1 MALNKATEIKGNEI
15 DKSKRRHKTDDTL
28 IATAAISGGEDTLQY
43 AKMEN
48 EDITGKP
55 TELCLQSTSHLISS
69 TTSSLADTPG
79 DSGVLCLD
87 SEASEATS
95 QALMSHSLI
104 GAEELTCDSQY
115 DAPPSGSQ
123 DMIKSTTSSVMTRS
137 DIDNQN
143 IGIPDEMVPELLV
156 ETHKKQ
162 YENLP
167 DVVLKAL
174 ESEKVC
180 TEEVKKPA
188 LRTSEPKKSLSED
201 IVYRRRCRKKSQSGQ
216 SSQKKRVSFHEDILN
231 NTKTDNI
238 HIERGFIS
246 YGPDSSYCDRFR
258 QKNNIMTD
266 RFSWCASGDQAPKY
280 AADVAQQTMSDILT
294 YGDPKSDRSGIF
306 EYCHDFKQGNQGHTD
321 KENNNESRPTGK
333 LYGCDSNSSDSNF
346 SCDSESSSSDSSS
359 SHTNSN
365 KTETTLLP
373 KKCDKT
379 QKSYSC
385 DGFEN
390 NTHVTFMRKTYFS
403 EADIDQTH
411 DRMKK
416 PLEVTESPNH
426 VKSVLKKKR
435 YIPTNI
441 VEERKQN
448 RKGLHL
454 LDANNIIDSLKNFYK
469 NFNFNFTPE
478 KGLPENSLELNNV
491 VEALP
496 CDINQNKNLSKS
508 LDSGIQAE
516 DDDDFVE
523 INLNNQL
530 QEKPKDISV
539 SKTNV
544 AGERTPNE
552 GSPRHKLT
560 LNMKTQQDKKS
571 LNKADAFPA
580 VNKYVVNCE
589 STVYEHKGVS
599 YSYVHDTFQTAFDA
613 PKETF
618 VPIPESTPVNELVMS
633 ASKTDLSSKLSD
645 IDTSSRT
652 STPKRQFN
660 KNIQEETEQKNGI
673 PKHLSSPKKQNVN
686 RYSRKSA
693 STVQKV
699 AIEPTLANSDNCS
712 NTDNST
718 LKGADDFNDEY
729 LDSPANQ
736 KLQSNKSALLNR
748 YLKNVCQKKDLEMKI
763 RNNKFY
769 RLKLRLEKHFPSIIF
784 PFKDVSDTFHISAE
798 RMSRLIDKEVIE
810 NKRLSVRLLT
820 AEEPSYFDSF
830 EDNVAIECNE
840 KLRLQIFSYPNETL
854 NRMMKVQSPYDM
866 EDGSWSPL
874 LVFITDYALY
884 VANLTQG
891 GTEYEILCRLPHN
904 ELDAIAVGPD
914 NQYIQVIDVFG
925 NIACSVVT
933 GESSLGARL
942 ASSLEWSARN
952 SPLRISRPPAML
964 PLDCYQLAAVVT
976 RQRMERHVPEVLYY
990 GRACSGDA
998 GDRLIEAPGA
1008 FAPPLEGYLM
1018 CRTDKGKR
1026 FEPCYFLLRAGVLH
1040 WGAHSPDGTTPL
1052 PHNIALRSVVGVRR
1066 HIDATRRPHCF
1077 EIALADG
1084 SRLHLAAPDDS
1095 TASSWL
1101 QSLLLHAA
1109 QALEEK
1115 DGVKKSDTRPG
1126 PPPACT
1132 VVVTPTEVISVR
1144 DSLDLSFVT
1153 GAAAYLKDRGSEALL
1168 KEYIEEMRADVE
1180 ILACGSIK
1188 NLTAFK
1194 IPDTDENWCCLE
1206 WSVCEARERGAG
1218 LALVMASGAELERF
1232 IAAVEAAFCA
1242 LTCEPFPLSVVE
1254 ASKSACSTAH
1264 TKYEMA
1270 WKHMLPAH
1278 QIVVKKVDTT

>member
-1 MALNKATEIKGNEI
+1 MSSDKATEIKGNEI
-15 DKSKRRHKTDDTL
+15 DKTKRRHKTDDTV
-28 IATAAISGGEDTLQY
+28 IATAATNGVEDTVQF
-43 AKMEN
+43 AKMESAD
-48 EDITGKP
+48 ESAGKP
-55 TELCLQSTSHLISS
+55 TELCLQGNAHLISS

-104 GAEELTCDSQY
+104 GAEELACDSVY
-115 DAPPSGSQ
+115 DAPPSCSQ
-123 DMIKSTTSSVMTRS
+123 DMIKSTTSSIMTRS

-143 IGIPDEMVPELLV
+143 IGVPEDIVPELIV
-156 ETHKKQ
+156 ETNKKPSP

-167 DVVLKAL
+167 DLVLKAL
-174 ESEKVC
+174 ESEKGAD
-180 TEEVKKPA
+180 ESRKPA
-188 LRTSEPKKSLSED
+188 LRNEPKKSLSED
-201 IVYRRRCRKKSQSGQ
+201 IVYRRRCRKKSQSGP

-258 QKNNIMTD
+258 QKNNIVTD
-266 RFSWCASGDQAPKY
+266 RFSWCASGDRTPKY

-294 YGDPKSDRSGIF
+294 YGDSKNDRSGIF
-306 EYCHDFKQGNQGHTD
+306 EYCQDYEQENQ
-321 KENNNESRPTGK
+321 ENNNTDKDNNNEPRPAGK

-346 SCDSESSSSDSSS
+346 SCDSETSSSDSSS
-359 SHTNSN
+359 SHSN
-365 KTETTLLP
+365 KTETSMLHR
-373 KKCDKT
+373 KCDKA

-385 DGFEN
+385 DAFEN
-390 NTHVTFMRKTYFS
+390 NGHVAFMRKTYFS
-403 EADIDQTH
+403 EADIDQST
-411 DRMKK
+411 DRMKM
-416 PLEVTESPNH
+416 PLEVSHSPNT

-435 YIPTNI
+435 YITTSI
-441 VEERKQN
+441 VEERKSHN
-448 RKGLHL
+448 KVLNL

-469 NFNFNFTPE
+469 NFNFNFAPE

-496 CDINQNKNLSKS
+496 CDVNHNKKLSKS
-508 LDSGIQAE
+508 LDSGFQAE
-516 DDDDFVE
+516 DEDDFVE
-523 INLNNQL
+523 INLNGQPL
-530 QEKPKDISV
+530 DTVRPKDLSTP
-539 SKTNV
+539 SKTSV
-544 AGERTPNE
+544 AGERTPKE

-560 LNMKTQQDKKS
+560 LNMKAQLDKKP
-571 LNKADAFPA
+571 NKADLPPLS
-580 VNKYVVNCE
+580 KYVVNCE

-618 VPIPESTPVNELVMS
+618 VPIPETTPVTELVTS
-633 ASKTDLSSKLSD
+633 TSKIDLTKSTDTDSSSK
-645 IDTSSRT
+645 T

-660 KNIQEETEQKNGI
+660 KNIQDETEQKSGI
-673 PKHLSSPKKQNVN
+673 SKHLSSPKKQNVN

-693 STVQKV
+693 STVQKLND
-699 AIEPTLANSDNCS
+699 EPAQVNSDNCS

-718 LKGADDFNDEY
+718 LKGAEDFNDDFF
-729 LDSPANQ
+729 DSPGNQ

-748 YLKNVCQKKDLEMKI
+748 YLKNVCQRKDLELKI
-763 RNNKFY
+763 KNNKFFQF
-769 RLKLRLEKHFPSIIF
+769 KLRMEKHFPSIIF
-784 PFKDVSDTFHISAE
+784 PLKEVSDTFHVSAE

-820 AEEPSYFDSF
+820 ADEPSYFDSF

-854 NRMMKVQSPYDM
+854 NRMMKVKSPYNMD
-866 EDGSWSPL
+866 DGSWTPL

-884 VANLTQG
+884 VASVKPG
-891 GTEYEILCRLPHN
+891 GTEYEMLCRLPHN
-904 ELDAIAVGPD
+904 ELDAIVVGPEA
-914 NQYIQVIDVFG
+914 QYIQILDVAG
-925 NIACSVVT
+925 NIACSIVT
-933 GESSLGARL
+933 GEATLGARF
-942 ASSLEWSARN
+942 ASSLEWSART
-952 SPLRISRPPAML
+952 SPLRIQRPPAMI
-964 PLDCYQLAAVVT
+964 PLGCRELAAAVA
-976 RQRMERHVPEVLYY
+976 RKRHERRIPQILFY
-990 GRACSGDA
+990 GRVCSGDA

-1018 CRTDKGKR
+1018 CRTDRSRR

-1040 WGAHSPDGTTPL
+1040 WGPHSPDGTSPL
-1052 PHNIALRSVVGVRR
+1052 PNNIALRSVLGVRR
-1066 HIDATRRPHCF
+1066 HLDSSRRPHCF
-1077 EIALADG
+1077 EIALADN
-1084 SRLHLAAPDDS
+1084 SRLLLAAPDDA

-1115 DGVKKSDTRPG
+1115 DGAKKSSDRPG

-1132 VVVTPTEVISVR
+1132 VLVTPTEVISVR
-1144 DSLDLSFVT
+1144 DTLDLAFVT
-1153 GAAAYLKDRGSEALL
+1153 GAAAYLKDRGSDALL
-1168 KEYIEEMRADVE
+1168 KEYIEETRTDIE

-1194 IPDTDENWCCLE
+1194 IPDTDENWCCQE

-1232 IAAVEAAFCA
+1232 IAAVEQAFCA

-1254 ASKSACSTAH
+1254 AAKSACSSAH
-1264 TKYEMA
+1264 TKYEAA
-1270 WKHMLPAH
+1270 WSHMLP
-1278 QIVVKKVDTT
+1278 QQ

>member
-1 MALNKATEIKGNEI
+1 MSTDKATDLKGNEI
-15 DKSKRRHKTDDTL
+15 DKSKRRHKTDDTV
-28 IATAAISGGEDTLQY
+28 IATAATNVVEDTMPFG
-43 AKMEN
+43 KMEN
-48 EDITGKP
+48 ADESAGKP
-55 TELCLQSTSHLISS
+55 TDLCLQGNTHLISS

-104 GAEELTCDSQY
+104 GAEELACDSVY
-115 DAPPSGSQ
+115 DAPPSCSQ
-123 DMIKSTTSSVMTRS
+123 DMIKSTTSSIMTRS

-143 IGIPDEMVPELLV
+143 IGVPEDIVPELIV
-156 ETHKKQ
+156 ETHKKP

-167 DVVLKAL
+167 DLVLKAL
-174 ESEKVC
+174 ESEKGA
-180 TEEVKKPA
+180 EEIRKPA
-188 LRTSEPKKSLSED
+188 LRSEPKKSLSED
-201 IVYRRRCRKKSQSGQ
+201 IVYRRRCRKKSQSGP

-258 QKNNIMTD
+258 QKNNIVTD
-266 RFSWCASGDQAPKY
+266 RFSWCASGDRTPKY
-280 AADVAQQTMSDILT
+280 AADVVQQTMSDILT
-294 YGDPKSDRSGIF
+294 YGDSKNDRSGIF
-306 EYCHDFKQGNQGHTD
+306 EYCQNFDQENQDNNND
-321 KENNNESRPTGK
+321 KDNNNEPRPNGK

-346 SCDSESSSSDSSS
+346 SCDSETSSSDSSS
-359 SHTNSN
+359 SHSN
-365 KTETTLLP
+365 KTETMLHR
-373 KKCDKT
+373 KCDKA

-385 DGFEN
+385 DAFEN
-390 NTHVTFMRKTYFS
+390 NGHVAFMRKTYFS
-403 EADIDQTH
+403 EADIDKST
-411 DRMKK
+411 DRMTM
-416 PLEVTESPNH
+416 PLEVSQSPNT

-435 YIPTNI
+435 YITTSI
-441 VEERKQN
+441 VEERKKHSKVLN
-448 RKGLHL
+448 L

-469 NFNFNFTPE
+469 NFNFNFAPE

-496 CDINQNKNLSKS
+496 CDVNQNKNISKS
-508 LDSGIQAE
+508 LDSGFQIE
-516 DDDDFVE
+516 DEDDFVE
-523 INLNNQL
+523 INLNGQPL
-530 QEKPKDISV
+530 ETEKPKEIATA
-539 SKTNV
+539 SKTTI
-544 AGERTPNE
+544 AGDRTPKE

-560 LNMKTQQDKKS
+560 LNMKAQLDKKP
-571 LNKADAFPA
+571 NKAELPSLS
-580 VNKYVVNCE
+580 KYVVNCE

-618 VPIPESTPVNELVMS
+618 VPIPETTPVKELVTS
-633 ASKTDLSSKLSD
+633 TSKVDLNKTVDTDS
-645 IDTSSRT
+645 SSRT

-660 KNIQEETEQKNGI
+660 KNVQDETEHKNGI
-673 PKHLSSPKKQNVN
+673 SKHLSSPKKQNVN

-693 STVQKV
+693 STVQKLND
-699 AIEPTLANSDNCS
+699 EPAQANSDNCS

-718 LKGADDFNDEY
+718 LKGAEDFNDDFF
-729 LDSPANQ
+729 DSPANQ
-736 KLQSNKSALLNR
+736 KLQSNKSAMLNR
-748 YLKNVCQKKDLEMKI
+748 YLKNVCQRKDLELKI
-763 RNNKFY
+763 KNNKFFQF
-769 RLKLRLEKHFPSIIF
+769 KLRMEKHFPSIIF
-784 PFKDVSDTFHISAE
+784 PLKEVSESFHVSAE
-798 RMSRLIDKEVIE
+798 RMSRLIDKELIE

-820 AEEPSYFDSF
+820 ADEPSYFDSF

-854 NRMMKVQSPYDM
+854 NRMMKVKSPYNM
-866 EDGSWSPL
+866 EDGSWTPL

-884 VANLTQG
+884 VASVKPG
-891 GTEYEILCRLPHN
+891 GTEYDILCRLPHN
-904 ELDAIAVGPD
+904 ELDAIVVGPEA
-914 NQYIQVIDVFG
+914 QYIQILDIAG
-925 NIACSVVT
+925 NIACSIIT

-942 ASSLEWSARN
+942 ASSLEWSART
-952 SPLRISRPPAML
+952 SPLRIQRPPAMI
-964 PLDCYQLAAVVT
+964 PLGCRDLAAAVA
-976 RQRMERHVPEVLYY
+976 RQRHEKRVPQILFY
-990 GRACSGDA
+990 GRVCSGDA

-1018 CRTDKGKR
+1018 CRTDRSRR

-1040 WGAHSPDGTTPL
+1040 WGPHSPDGSSPL
-1052 PHNIALRSVVGVRR
+1052 PHNIALRSVLGVRR
-1066 HIDATRRPHCF
+1066 HVDASRRPHCF
-1077 EIALADG
+1077 ELALADS
-1084 SRLHLAAPDDS
+1084 SRLLLAAPDDA

-1115 DGVKKSDTRPG
+1115 DGAKKSVERPG
-1126 PPPACT
+1126 PPAACT
-1132 VVVTPTEVISVR
+1132 LLVTPTEVISVR
-1144 DSLDLSFVT
+1144 DTLDLAFVT

-1168 KEYIEEMRADVE
+1168 KEYIEEMRTDIE

-1218 LALVMASGAELERF
+1218 LALVLASSAELERF
-1232 IAAVEAAFCA
+1232 IAALEQAFCN

-1254 ASKSACSTAH
+1254 ATKSACSAAH
-1264 TKYEMA
+1264 SKYEAA
-1270 WKHMLPAH
+1270 WAHMLP
-1278 QIVVKKVDTT
+1278 QQ

>member
-1 MALNKATEIKGNEI
+1 MSVDKATEIKGYEI
-15 DKSKRRHKTDDTL
+15 DKIKRRHKTDDTVV
-28 IATAAISGGEDTLQY
+28 ATAVPRGGEDTFQY
-43 AKMEN
+43 TKMEN
-48 EDITGKP
+48 VDDSTGKP
-55 TELCLQSTSHLISS
+55 TELCLQASAHLMSS

-115 DAPPSGSQ
+115 DAAPSGSQ
-123 DMIKSTTSSVMTRS
+123 EMIKSTTSSLMTRS

-143 IGIPDEMVPELLV
+143 IGGPDDIVPELLV
-156 ETHKKQ
+156 EANKKQ
-162 YENLP
+162 TVYENLP

-180 TEEVKKPA
+180 TEETKKPA

-201 IVYRRRCRKKSQSGQ
+201 IVYRRRCRKKSQSGP

-231 NTKTDNI
+231 NTRTDNI
-238 HIERGFIS
+238 HIERGFVS

-258 QKNNIMTD
+258 QKNNITTD
-266 RFSWCASGDQAPKY
+266 RFSWCASGDQTPKY

-294 YGDPKSDRSGIF
+294 YGDSKHDRSGIF
-306 EYCHDFKQGNQGHTD
+306 EYCHDYRSNQNNNCKD
-321 KENNNESRPTGK
+321 KDNNNEPNGNGK
-333 LYGCDSNSSDSNF
+333 LYNCDSNSSDSNF
-346 SCDSESSSSDSSS
+346 SCDSESSSSESSS
-359 SHTNSN
+359 SHSN
-365 KTETTLLP
+365 KTETP
-373 KKCDKT
+373 VVHRKCDKT

-390 NTHVTFMRKTYFS
+390 GHVAFMRKTYFS
-403 EADIDQTH
+403 EADIDQSH

-416 PLEVTESPNH
+416 PLEVPQSPCT

-435 YIPTNI
+435 YITTNV

-448 RKGLHL
+448 NKVLNL
-454 LDANNIIDSLKNFYK
+454 LDANNIIDSLRNFYK
-469 NFNFNFTPE
+469 NFNFNFTAE
-478 KGLPENSLELNNV
+478 KGLPETSFELNNV

-496 CDINQNKNLSKS
+496 CDVNQNKKLSKS
-508 LDSGIQAE
+508 LDSGFQI
-516 DDDDFVE
+516 DDEDDFVE
-523 INLNNQL
+523 INLNPQPEA
-530 QEKPKDISV
+530 EKPKDIMST
-539 SKTNV
+539 SKTI
-544 AGERTPNE
+544 AGDRTPNE

-560 LNMKTQQDKKS
+560 LNMKAQHDKK
-571 LNKADAFPA
+571 LVNKAEAFPPLS
-580 VNKYVVNCE
+580 KYVVNCE

-613 PKETF
+613 PKESF
-618 VPIPESTPVNELVMS
+618 VPIPESTPVKELVS
-633 ASKTDLSSKLSD
+633 SSSKADLNKTDVSSKSVPD
-645 IDTSSRT
+645 GDSSSRT
-652 STPKRQFN
+652 STPKRQFS
-660 KNIQEETEQKNGI
+660 KNVQDETESKNGI
-673 PKHLSSPKKQNVN
+673 SKHLSSPKKQNVN

-693 STVQKV
+693 STIQK
-699 AIEPTLANSDNCS
+699 ATDETPQANSDNCS

-718 LKGADDFNDEY
+718 LKGAEDFNDEFF
-729 LDSPANQ
+729 DSPANQ

-748 YLKNVCQKKDLEMKI
+748 YLKNVCQRKDLELKI
-763 RNNKFY
+763 KNNKFFQF
-769 RLKLRLEKHFPSIIF
+769 KLRMEKQFPSIIF
-784 PFKDVSDTFHISAE
+784 PFKDVSETFRISAE

-820 AEEPSYFDSF
+820 ADEPSYFDSF
-830 EDNVAIECNE
+830 EDNVAIECSE

-854 NRMMKVQSPYDM
+854 NRMMKVQSPYSM
-866 EDGSWSPL
+866 EDGSWTPL

-884 VANLTQG
+884 VAGLKPG
-891 GTEYEILCRLPHN
+891 GMEYEILCRLPHN
-904 ELDAIAVGPD
+904 ELDAIAVGPEA
-914 NQYIQVIDVFG
+914 QYIQIIDVAG

-942 ASSLEWSARN
+942 ASSLEWSART
-952 SPLRISRPPAML
+952 SPLRIQRPPAML
-964 PLDCYQLAAVVT
+964 PLTCRHLASAVT
-976 RQRMERHVPEVLYY
+976 RQRHEKRIPPILFY
-990 GRACSGDA
+990 GRACSADA

-1018 CRTDKGKR
+1018 CRTDKSKR

-1040 WGAHSPDGTTPL
+1040 WGAHSPDGTIPL
-1052 PHNIALRSVVGVRR
+1052 PNNIALRSVVGVRR
-1066 HIDATRRPHCF
+1066 HVDSSRRPHCF
-1077 EIALADG
+1077 EIALGDS
-1084 SRLHLAAPDDS
+1084 SRLLLAAPDDP

-1115 DGVKKSDTRPG
+1115 DGAKKTDPRAGG

-1132 VVVTPTEVISVR
+1132 ILVTPYEVISLR
-1144 DSLDLSFVT
+1144 DTLDLAFVA

-1168 KEYIEEMRADVE
+1168 KEYIEEMRADIE

-1218 LALVMASGAELERF
+1218 LALALASSAELERF
-1232 IAAVEAAFCA
+1232 IAAVERAFCD
-1242 LTCEPFPLSVVE
+1242 LTSEPFPLSVVDGT
-1254 ASKSACSTAH
+1254 KSACSAAH
-1264 TKYEMA
+1264 AKYEAA
-1270 WKHMLPAH
+1270 WSHMLPA
-1278 QIVVKKVDTT
+1278 QQ

>member
-1 MALNKATEIKGNEI
+1 MSVDKASEIKGNEI
-15 DKSKRRHKTDDTL
+15 DKSKRRHKTDDT
-28 IATAAISGGEDTLQY
+28 IVATAVMNGVEDILQF

-48 EDITGKP
+48 VDGAGKP
-55 TELCLQSTSHLISS
+55 TELCLQTNSHLISS

-95 QALMSHSLI
+95 QALMSHSLV
-104 GAEELTCDSQY
+104 GAEELACDSQY
-115 DAPPSGSQ
+115 DAPTSCSQ
-123 DMIKSTTSSVMTRS
+123 DMIRSTTSSVMTRS

-143 IGIPDEMVPELLV
+143 MGIPDDIVPELLV
-156 ETHKKQ
+156 ETSKKSSL

-174 ESEKVC
+174 ESEKVIS
-180 TEEVKKPA
+180 EEVKKPA

-201 IVYRRRCRKKSQSGQ
+201 IVYRRRCRKKSQSGP

-238 HIERGFIS
+238 HIERGFVS
-246 YGPDSSYCDRFR
+246 YGPESCEKFR
-258 QKNNIMTD
+258 QKNSVMD
-266 RFSWCASGDQAPKY
+266 RFSWCASGDQTPKY

-294 YGDPKSDRSGIF
+294 YGDAKNDRSGIF
-306 EYCHDFKQGNQGHTD
+306 EYCQDENSQNSTD
-321 KENNNESRPTGK
+321 KDNNNESRPTGK

-346 SCDSESSSSDSSS
+346 SCDSETSSSDSSS
-359 SHTNSN
+359 SHSNSN
-365 KTETTLLP
+365 KTENNLLQR
-373 KKCDKT
+373 KCDKA

-390 NTHVTFMRKTYFS
+390 KSHVPFMRKTYFS

-416 PLEVTESPNH
+416 PLEVSQSPNT

-435 YIPTNI
+435 YISTNV

-448 RKGLHL
+448 KKGLNL
-454 LDANNIIDSLKNFYK
+454 LDTNNIIGSLKSFYK
-469 NFNFNFTPE
+469 SFDFNFAPQ
-478 KGLPENSLELNNV
+478 KGLPETSVELHNV

-496 CDINQNKNLSKS
+496 CDVNQDKKLSKS
-508 LDSGIQAE
+508 LDSGFQI
-516 DDDDFVE
+516 DDEDDFVE
-523 INLNNQL
+523 INLNGQTLISEQTKEVTLTSKNPIGNQT
-530 QEKPKDISV
+530 PK
-539 SKTNV
+539 
-544 AGERTPNE
+544 E

-560 LNMKTQQDKKS
+560 LNMKSQLDKKS
-571 LNKADAFPA
+571 TNKSDAFPHS
-580 VNKYVVNCE
+580 NKYVVNCE

-618 VPIPESTPVNELVMS
+618 VPIPETTPVKELVTSSSKNELN
-633 ASKTDLSSKLSD
+633 SSKS
-645 IDTSSRT
+645 DTSSRT

-660 KNIQEETEQKNGI
+660 KTVQDETELKNGI

-686 RYSRKSA
+686 RYSRKLT
-693 STVQKV
+693 STVQR
-699 AIEPTLANSDNCS
+699 LAEEQAPANNSDNCS

-718 LKGADDFNDEY
+718 LKGADDFNDDFF
-729 LDSPANQ
+729 DSPANN
-736 KLQSNKSALLNR
+736 KLQSNKSAMLNR
-748 YLKNVCQKKDLEMKI
+748 YLKNVCQRKDLELKI
-763 RNNKFY
+763 KNNKFFQF
-769 RLKLRLEKHFPSIIF
+769 KLRMEKHFPSIIF
-784 PFKDVSDTFHISAE
+784 PFKRVSDTFHYSAE

-820 AEEPSYFDSF
+820 ADEPSYFDSF
-830 EDNVAIECNE
+830 EDNVAMECNE

-854 NRMMKVQSPYDM
+854 HRMMKVQSPYNM
-866 EDGSWSPL
+866 EDGLWSPL

-884 VANLTQG
+884 VASVKHG
-891 GTEYEILCRLPHN
+891 GTEYDMLCRLPHN

-914 NQYIQVIDVFG
+914 GQYIQVIDVAG

-933 GESSLGARL
+933 AEASLGARL
-942 ASSLEWSARN
+942 ASSLEWSART
-952 SPLRISRPPAML
+952 SPLRIPRPPAML
-964 PLDCYQLAAVVT
+964 PLNYRQLAAAVAT
-976 RQRMERHVPEVLYY
+976 QRREKCVPQVLFY

-998 GDRLIEAPGA
+998 GDSLIEAPGA

-1018 CRTDKGKR
+1018 CRTDKSKR
-1026 FEPCYFLLRAGVLH
+1026 FEPCYFLLRAGVLQ
-1040 WGAHSPDGTTPL
+1040 WGPHSPDGSTPL
-1052 PHNIALRSVVGVRR
+1052 PNSIALRSALGVRR
-1066 HIDATRRPHCF
+1066 HMDASRRPHCF
-1077 EIALADG
+1077 EIAME
-1084 SRLHLAAPDDS
+1084 STRLLLAAPDDP

-1115 DGVKKSDTRPG
+1115 DGAKKVDPLSGGVPA
-1126 PPPACT
+1126 ACT
-1132 VVVTPTEVISVR
+1132 VLVTSQDVVSLR
-1144 DSLDLSFVT
+1144 DTLDVAFVHGT
-1153 GAAAYLKDRGSEALL
+1153 AAYLKERGSDTLL
-1168 KEYIEEMRADVE
+1168 REYLEEMRTDVE
-1180 ILACGSIK
+1180 IMACGSIK

-1218 LALVMASGAELERF
+1218 LALVFASSTELERF
-1232 IAAVEAAFCA
+1232 IAAVERAYS
-1242 LTCEPFPLSVVE
+1242 LHTSEPFPLSVVE

-1264 TKYEMA
+1264 AKYEAA
-1270 WKHMLPAH
+1270 WRHMLP
-1278 QIVVKKVDTT
+1278 QQ

>member
-1 MALNKATEIKGNEI
+1 MSTDKATEIKGNEI
-15 DKSKRRHKTDDTL
+15 DKSKRRHKTDDTV
-28 IATAAISGGEDTLQY
+28 IATAATNIVEDKLQF

-48 EDITGKP
+48 ADESAGKP
-55 TELCLQSTSHLISS
+55 TDLCLQGNTHLISS

-104 GAEELTCDSQY
+104 GAEELACDSVY
-115 DAPPSGSQ
+115 DAPPSCSQ
-123 DMIKSTTSSVMTRS
+123 DMIKSTTSSLMTRS

-143 IGIPDEMVPELLV
+143 IGAPDDIVPELLI
-156 ETHKKQ
+156 ETHKKPNA

-167 DVVLKAL
+167 DLVLKAL
-174 ESEKVC
+174 ESEKD
-180 TEEVKKPA
+180 TEEKRKPA
-188 LRTSEPKKSLSED
+188 LRSEPKKSLSED
-201 IVYRRRCRKKSQSGQ
+201 IVYRRRCRKKSQSGP

-238 HIERGFIS
+238 HIERGFVS

-258 QKNNIMTD
+258 QKNNIVTD
-266 RFSWCASGDQAPKY
+266 RFSWCASGDRTPKY
-280 AADVAQQTMSDILT
+280 AADVVQQTMSDILT
-294 YGDPKSDRSGIF
+294 YGDSKNDRSGIF
-306 EYCHDFKQGNQGHTD
+306 EYCQDYEQENRDNNND
-321 KENNNESRPTGK
+321 KDNNNEPRPNGK

-346 SCDSESSSSDSSS
+346 SCDSETSSSDSSS
-359 SHTNSN
+359 SHSN
-365 KTETTLLP
+365 KTETSLLQR
-373 KKCDKT
+373 KCDKA

-385 DGFEN
+385 DAFEN
-390 NTHVTFMRKTYFS
+390 NGHVAFMRKTYFS
-403 EADIDQTH
+403 EADIDQST

-416 PLEVTESPNH
+416 PLEVTQSPNT

-435 YIPTNI
+435 YITTNI
-441 VEERKQN
+441 VEERKQHSKVLN
-448 RKGLHL
+448 L

-469 NFNFNFTPE
+469 NFNFNFAPE

-496 CDINQNKNLSKS
+496 CDVNQNKKLSKS
-508 LDSGIQAE
+508 LDSGFQAE
-516 DDDDFVE
+516 DEDDFVE
-523 INLNNQL
+523 INLNGQPL
-530 QEKPKDISV
+530 DTEKPKELAAT

-544 AGERTPNE
+544 AGDRTPNE

-560 LNMKTQQDKKS
+560 LNMKAQLDKKS
-571 LNKADAFPA
+571 NKGDLPPLS
-580 VNKYVVNCE
+580 KYVVNCE

-618 VPIPESTPVNELVMS
+618 VPIPETTPVQELVTS
-633 ASKTDLSSKLSD
+633 TSKVDLNKTTDTDSSSK
-645 IDTSSRT
+645 T

-660 KNIQEETEQKNGI
+660 KNVQDETEHKNGI

-693 STVQKV
+693 STVQKLNE
-699 AIEPTLANSDNCS
+699 EPTQANSDNCS

-718 LKGADDFNDEY
+718 LKGAEDFNDEFF
-729 LDSPANQ
+729 DSPANQ

-748 YLKNVCQKKDLEMKI
+748 YLKNVCQRKDLELKI
-763 RNNKFY
+763 KNNKFFQF
-769 RLKLRLEKHFPSIIF
+769 KLRMEKHFPSIIF
-784 PFKDVSDTFHISAE
+784 PFKDVSDSFLVSAQ

-820 AEEPSYFDSF
+820 ADEPSYFDSF

-854 NRMMKVQSPYDM
+854 NRMMKVKSPYNMD
-866 EDGSWSPL
+866 DGSWTPL

-884 VANLTQG
+884 VASVKPG
-891 GTEYEILCRLPHN
+891 GTEYDILCRLPHN
-904 ELDAIAVGPD
+904 ELDAIVVGPEA
-914 NQYIQVIDVFG
+914 QYIQVLDIAG

-933 GESSLGARL
+933 GEASLGARL
-942 ASSLEWSARN
+942 ASSLEWSART
-952 SPLRISRPPAML
+952 SPLRIARPPAMI
-964 PLDCYQLAAVVT
+964 PLSCREVAAAVA
-976 RQRMERHVPEVLYY
+976 RKRHESRIPQILFY
-990 GRACSGDA
+990 GRVCSGDA

-1018 CRTDKGKR
+1018 CRTDRSRR
-1026 FEPCYFLLRAGVLH
+1026 FEPSYFLLRAGVLH
-1040 WGAHSPDGTTPL
+1040 WGPHSPDGTSPL

-1066 HIDATRRPHCF
+1066 HLDSSRRPHCF
-1077 EIALADG
+1077 EIALGDN
-1084 SRLHLAAPDDS
+1084 SRLLLAAPDDA

-1115 DGVKKSDTRPG
+1115 DGASASESRAG
-1126 PPPACT
+1126 PPGACT
-1132 VVVTPTEVISVR
+1132 VLVTPAEVISVR
-1144 DSLDLSFVT
+1144 DTLDHAFVA

-1168 KEYIEEMRADVE
+1168 KEYIEEMRTDVE

-1218 LALVMASGAELERF
+1218 LALVMTSGAELERF
-1232 IAAVEAAFCA
+1232 IAAVEQAFCA

-1254 ASKSACSTAH
+1254 ATKSACSSAH
-1264 TKYEMA
+1264 AKYEAA
-1270 WKHMLPAH
+1270 WSHMLP
-1278 QIVVKKVDTT
+1278 QQ

>member
-1 MALNKATEIKGNEI
+1 MSVDRAAEIKGNEI
-15 DKSKRRHKTDDTL
+15 DKTKRRHKTDDTV
-28 IATAAISGGEDTLQY
+28 IAPGVNRGGEDTIPY
-43 AKMEN
+43 TKME
-48 EDITGKP
+48 EVDECSGKP
-55 TELCLQSTSHLISS
+55 MDLSLQGNSHLISS

-95 QALMSHSLI
+95 QAFMTHSLV
-104 GAEELTCDSQY
+104 GAEELACDSVY
-115 DAPPSGSQ
+115 DAIPSCSQ
-123 DMIKSTTSSVMTRS
+123 DMIKSTTSSIMTRS

-143 IGIPDEMVPELLV
+143 VGDDIVPELLV
-156 ETHKKQ
+156 ETNKKPPM

-174 ESEKVC
+174 ESEKVS
-180 TEEVKKPA
+180 TEEVRKPA

-201 IVYRRRCRKKSQSGQ
+201 IVYRRRCRKKSQSGP

-246 YGPDSSYCDRFR
+246 YRPDSTYCDRFK
-258 QKNNIMTD
+258 QKNTNASD
-266 RFSWCASGDQAPKY
+266 RFSWCASGDRTPKY

-294 YGDPKSDRSGIF
+294 YGDSKHDRSGIF
-306 EYCHDFKQGNQGHTD
+306 EYCQAYEPADVNT
-321 KENNNESRPTGK
+321 NNNKDKDNNNVTQSNGK

-359 SHTNSN
+359 SHSN
-365 KTETTLLP
+365 KTETSP
-373 KKCDKT
+373 VHRKCDKT

-385 DGFEN
+385 DEFAN
-390 NTHVTFMRKTYFS
+390 NGHVAFMRKTYFS
-403 EADIDQTH
+403 EADIDQNH

-416 PLEVTESPNH
+416 PLEVSQSPIT

-435 YIPTNI
+435 YITTNV

-448 RKGLHL
+448 NKVLNL
-454 LDANNIIDSLKNFYK
+454 LDANNIIDSLKNFYR
-469 NFNFNFTPE
+469 NFNFNFTTE
-478 KGLPENSLELNNV
+478 KGLPETSIEFNNV

-496 CDINQNKNLSKS
+496 CDVNQNRNLSKS
-508 LDSGIQAE
+508 LDSGFQI
-516 DDDDFVE
+516 DDDEDFVE
-523 INLNNQL
+523 INLNTQPDA
-530 QEKPKDISV
+530 ERPKQIPNN
-539 SKTNV
+539 SKNP
-544 AGERTPNE
+544 AAEDRNPNG

-560 LNMKTQQDKKS
+560 LNMKSQNDKK
-571 LNKADAFPA
+571 LVNKAEAFPPLS
-580 VNKYVVNCE
+580 KFVVNCE

-618 VPIPESTPVNELVMS
+618 VPIPETTPVMELVTS
-633 ASKTDLSSKLSD
+633 ASKTDLNTKQGD
-645 IDTSSRT
+645 GEPSSRT

-660 KNIQEETEQKNGI
+660 KNVQEETEQKNGI
-673 PKHLSSPKKQNVN
+673 SKHLSSPKKQNVN
-686 RYSRKSA
+686 RYRKSA
-693 STVQKV
+693 STVQKMTD
-699 AIEPTLANSDNCS
+699 ETTLANSDNCS

-718 LKGADDFNDEY
+718 LKGADDFNEEFF
-729 LDSPANQ
+729 DSPANQ

-748 YLKNVCQKKDLEMKI
+748 YLKNVCQKKDLELKI
-763 RNNKFY
+763 KNNKFFQF
-769 RLKLRLEKHFPSIIF
+769 KLRLEKEFPSIIF
-784 PFKDVSDTFHISAE
+784 PFKDVSQSFRVSAE

-820 AEEPSYFDSF
+820 ADEPSYFDSF
-830 EDNVAIECNE
+830 EDNVAIECSE
-840 KLRLQIFSYPNETL
+840 KLRLQLFSYPNETL
-854 NRMMKVQSPYDM
+854 NRMMKVQSPYNM
-866 EDGSWSPL
+866 EDGSWTPL

-884 VANLTQG
+884 VADVKPG
-891 GTEYEILCRLPHN
+891 GTEYELLCRLPHN
-904 ELDAIAVGPD
+904 ELDAIAVGPEA
-914 NQYIQVIDVFG
+914 QYVQVIDVAG

-933 GESSLGARL
+933 AEGSLGARL
-942 ASSLEWSARN
+942 ASSLEWSART
-952 SPLRISRPPAML
+952 SPLRIQRPPAML
-964 PLDCYQLAAVVT
+964 PLSCRQLASAVT
-976 RQRMERHVPEVLYY
+976 RKRHEKRIPEILYY

-1018 CRTDKGKR
+1018 CRTDKGRR
-1026 FEPCYFLLRAGVLH
+1026 FEPSYFLLRAGVLH
-1040 WGAHSPDGTTPL
+1040 WGPHSPDGTSPL

-1066 HIDATRRPHCF
+1066 HLDSSRRPHCF
-1077 EIALADG
+1077 EIALGDS
-1084 SRLHLAAPDDS
+1084 SRLLLAAPDDP

-1115 DGVKKSDTRPG
+1115 DGAKKADPRVG
-1126 PPPACT
+1126 CPPPACT
-1132 VVVTPTEVISVR
+1132 VLVTPNEVVSVR
-1144 DSLDLSFVT
+1144 DSLDMSFVA
-1153 GAAAYLKDRGSEALL
+1153 GAAAYLKDRGSDALL
-1168 KEYIEEMRADVE
+1168 KEYIEEMRTDIE

-1232 IAAVEAAFCA
+1232 IAALEYAYGA
-1242 LTCEPFPLSVVE
+1242 LTSEPFPLSVVD
-1254 ASKSACSTAH
+1254 ASKSACSIAH
-1264 TKYEMA
+1264 AKYEAA
-1270 WKHMLPAH
+1270 WSHMLPA
-1278 QIVVKKVDTT
+1278 QQ

>member
-1 MALNKATEIKGNEI
+1 MSVDKASEKGNEI
-15 DKSKRRHKTDDTL
+15 DKSKRRHKTDDTVV
-28 IATAAISGGEDTLQY
+28 ATAVKNVVEDTQQY
-43 AKMEN
+43 ANMEN
-48 EDITGKP
+48 LDGAGKP
-55 TELCLQSTSHLISS
+55 TELCLQGSSHLISS

-79 DSGVLCLD
+79 DSGVQCLD

-95 QALMSHSLI
+95 QALMSHSLV
-104 GAEELTCDSQY
+104 GAEELACDSQY
-115 DAPPSGSQ
+115 DAPTSCSH
-123 DMIKSTTSSVMTRS
+123 DMIRSTTSSVMTRS
-137 DIDNQN
+137 DIDNSN
-143 IGIPDEMVPELLV
+143 IGIPDDIVPELLV
-156 ETHKKQ
+156 ETSKKSSM

-174 ESEKVC
+174 ESEKV
-180 TEEVKKPA
+180 TSEEVKKPA

-201 IVYRRRCRKKSQSGQ
+201 IVYRRRCRKKSQSGP

-238 HIERGFIS
+238 HIERGFVS
-246 YGPDSSYCDRFR
+246 YGPDSSYCDKFR
-258 QKNNIMTD
+258 QKNIMTD
-266 RFSWCASGDQAPKY
+266 RFSWCASGDQTPKF

-294 YGDPKSDRSGIF
+294 YGDSKNDRSGIF
-306 EYCHDFKQGNQGHTD
+306 EYCQDGDIQDNTD
-321 KENNNESRPTGK
+321 KDNNNESRPTGK

-346 SCDSESSSSDSSS
+346 SCDSETSSSDSSS
-359 SHTNSN
+359 SHSNSN
-365 KTETTLLP
+365 KTENTLLRR
-373 KKCDKT
+373 KCDKA

-390 NTHVTFMRKTYFS
+390 KSHVPFMRKTYFS
-403 EADIDQTH
+403 EADIDQPH
-411 DRMKK
+411 DRKKK
-416 PLEVTESPNH
+416 PLEVSQSPNT

-435 YIPTNI
+435 YISTNV

-448 RKGLHL
+448 KKVLNL
-454 LDANNIIDSLKNFYK
+454 LDTNNIIGSLKSFYK
-469 NFNFNFTPE
+469 SFDFNFAPQ
-478 KGLPENSLELNNV
+478 KGLPETSLEINNV

-496 CDINQNKNLSKS
+496 CDVNQNKKLSKS
-508 LDSGIQAE
+508 LDSGFQI
-516 DDDDFVE
+516 DDEDDFVE
-523 INLNNQL
+523 INLNGQPLLPEQSKEVAAPSKN
-530 QEKPKDISV
+530 SV
-539 SKTNV
+539 S
-544 AGERTPNE
+544 GDRTPKE

-560 LNMKTQQDKKS
+560 LNMKNQLDKKS
-571 LNKADAFPA
+571 SNKPDALPPIT
-580 VNKYVVNCE
+580 KYVVNCE

-618 VPIPESTPVNELVMS
+618 VPIPESTPVKELVPS
-633 ASKTDLSSKLSD
+633 SSKNDLNTNKSD
-645 IDTSSRT
+645 VETSSRT

-660 KNIQEETEQKNGI
+660 KNIQDETEQKNGI

-686 RYSRKSA
+686 RYSRKLS
-693 STVQKV
+693 SSIQKLNE
-699 AIEPTLANSDNCS
+699 EPAPANNSDNCS

-718 LKGADDFNDEY
+718 LRGADDFNDDFF
-729 LDSPANQ
+729 DSPANN
-736 KLQSNKSALLNR
+736 KLQSNKSAMLNR
-748 YLKNVCQKKDLEMKI
+748 YLKNVSQRKDLELKI
-763 RNNKFY
+763 KNNKFFQF
-769 RLKLRLEKHFPSIIF
+769 KLRMEKHFPRIIY
-784 PFKDVSDTFHISAE
+784 PFKDVSDTFHYSAA

-820 AEEPSYFDSF
+820 ADEPSYFDSF
-830 EDNVAIECNE
+830 EDNVAMECNE
-840 KLRLQIFSYPNETL
+840 KLRLQIFPYPNETL
-854 NRMMKVQSPYDM
+854 HRMMKVQSPYNM

-884 VANLTQG
+884 VASVRHN
-891 GTEYEILCRLPHN
+891 GTEYDMLCRLPHN

-914 NQYIQVIDVFG
+914 GQYIQIVDVAG

-933 GESSLGARL
+933 AEASLGSRL

-952 SPLRISRPPAML
+952 SPLRISRPPATL
-964 PLDCYQLAAVVT
+964 PLQHRQLAAAVA
-976 RQRMERHVPEVLYY
+976 RQRHESRVPQILFY

-1018 CRTDKGKR
+1018 CRTDKSRR

-1040 WGAHSPDGTTPL
+1040 WGPHPADGSPL
-1052 PHNIALRSVVGVRR
+1052 PNSIALRSALGVRR
-1066 HIDATRRPHCF
+1066 HVDASRRPHCF
-1077 EIALADG
+1077 EIAME
-1084 SRLHLAAPDDS
+1084 STRLLLAAPDDP

-1115 DGVKKSDTRPG
+1115 DGAKKVDPLSGGVPA
-1126 PPPACT
+1126 ACT
-1132 VVVTPTEVISVR
+1132 VLVTSHEVISVR
-1144 DSLDLSFVT
+1144 DTLDVAFVH
-1153 GAAAYLKDRGSEALL
+1153 GAAPYLKERGSDTLL
-1168 KEYIEEMRADVE
+1168 REYVEEMRTDVE

-1218 LALVMASGAELERF
+1218 LALVFASSAELERF
-1232 IAAVEAAFCA
+1232 IAAVERAYS
-1242 LTCEPFPLSVVE
+1242 LHTCDPFPLSVVE

-1264 TKYEMA
+1264 SKYEAA
-1270 WKHMLPAH
+1270 WMHMLPA
-1278 QIVVKKVDTT
+1278 QQ

>member
-1 MALNKATEIKGNEI
+1 MSSDKATEIKGNEI
-15 DKSKRRHKTDDTL
+15 DKSKRRHKTDDTV
-28 IATAAISGGEDTLQY
+28 IATAATNGVEDTVQF
-43 AKMEN
+43 AKMECAD
-48 EDITGKP
+48 EGAGKP
-55 TELCLQSTSHLISS
+55 TELCLQGNTHLISS

-104 GAEELTCDSQY
+104 GAEELACDSVY
-115 DAPPSGSQ
+115 DAPPSCSQ
-123 DMIKSTTSSVMTRS
+123 DMIKSTTSSIMTRS

-143 IGIPDEMVPELLV
+143 IGVPDDIVPELII
-156 ETHKKQ
+156 ESHKKP

-167 DVVLKAL
+167 DLVLKAL
-174 ESEKVC
+174 ESEKGA
-180 TEEVKKPA
+180 EESRKPA
-188 LRTSEPKKSLSED
+188 LRNEPKKSLSED
-201 IVYRRRCRKKSQSGQ
+201 IVYRRRCRKKSQSGP

-258 QKNNIMTD
+258 QKNNIVTD
-266 RFSWCASGDQAPKY
+266 RFSWCASGDRTPKY

-294 YGDPKSDRSGIF
+294 YGDSKNDRSGIF
-306 EYCHDFKQGNQGHTD
+306 EYCQNYQQENQDNNND
-321 KENNNESRPTGK
+321 KDNNNEPRLTGK

-346 SCDSESSSSDSSS
+346 SCDSETSSSDSSS
-359 SHTNSN
+359 SHSN
-365 KTETTLLP
+365 KTETSMLHR
-373 KKCDKT
+373 KCDKA

-385 DGFEN
+385 DAFEN
-390 NTHVTFMRKTYFS
+390 NGHVAFMRKTYFS
-403 EADIDQTH
+403 EADIDQST
-411 DRMKK
+411 DRMKM
-416 PLEVTESPNH
+416 PLEVSHSPNT

-435 YIPTNI
+435 YITTSI
-441 VEERKQN
+441 VEERKSHN
-448 RKGLHL
+448 KVLNL

-469 NFNFNFTPE
+469 NFNFNFAPE

-496 CDINQNKNLSKS
+496 CDVNHNKKLSKS
-508 LDSGIQAE
+508 LDSGFQAE
-516 DDDDFVE
+516 DEDDFVE
-523 INLNNQL
+523 INLNGQPL
-530 QEKPKDISV
+530 DTGKPKEITTP
-539 SKTNV
+539 SKTTV
-544 AGERTPNE
+544 AGDRTPNE

-560 LNMKTQQDKKS
+560 LNMKAQLDKKP
-571 LNKADAFPA
+571 NKADLPPLS
-580 VNKYVVNCE
+580 KYVVNCE

-618 VPIPESTPVNELVMS
+618 VPIPETTPVKELVNS
-633 ASKTDLSSKLSD
+633 TSKIDLKSTDTDSSSK
-645 IDTSSRT
+645 T

-660 KNIQEETEQKNGI
+660 KNIQDETEAKNGI
-673 PKHLSSPKKQNVN
+673 SKHLSSPKKQNVN

-699 AIEPTLANSDNCS
+699 SEEPPPQVNSDNCS

-718 LKGADDFNDEY
+718 LKGAEDFNDDFF
-729 LDSPANQ
+729 DSPGNQ

-748 YLKNVCQKKDLEMKI
+748 YLKNVCQRKDLELKI
-763 RNNKFY
+763 KNNKFFQF
-769 RLKLRLEKHFPSIIF
+769 KLRMEKHFPSIIL
-784 PFKDVSDTFHISAE
+784 PLKEVSDTFHVSAD

-820 AEEPSYFDSF
+820 ADEPSYFDSF

-854 NRMMKVQSPYDM
+854 NRMMKVKSPYSM
-866 EDGSWSPL
+866 EDGSWTPL

-884 VANLTQG
+884 VASVKPG
-891 GTEYEILCRLPHN
+891 ATEYEMLCRLPHN
-904 ELDAIAVGPD
+904 ELDAIVVGPEA
-914 NQYIQVIDVFG
+914 QYIQILDIAG
-925 NIACSVVT
+925 NIACSIIT
-933 GESSLGARL
+933 GEASLGARF
-942 ASSLEWSARN
+942 ASSLEWSART
-952 SPLRISRPPAML
+952 SPLRIQRPPAMI
-964 PLDCYQLAAVVT
+964 PLGCRELAAAVA
-976 RQRMERHVPEVLYY
+976 RQRHERRIPQILFY
-990 GRACSGDA
+990 GRVCSGDA

-1018 CRTDKGKR
+1018 CRTDKSRR

-1040 WGAHSPDGTTPL
+1040 WGSHSSDGTSPL
-1052 PHNIALRSVVGVRR
+1052 PHNIALRSVLGVRR
-1066 HIDATRRPHCF
+1066 HLDASRRPHCF
-1077 EIALADG
+1077 EIALADN
-1084 SRLHLAAPDDS
+1084 SRLLLAAPDDA

-1115 DGVKKSDTRPG
+1115 DGAKRSSERPG

-1132 VVVTPTEVISVR
+1132 VIVTPHEVISLR
-1144 DSLDLSFVT
+1144 DTLDLAFVT

-1168 KEYIEEMRADVE
+1168 KEYIEEMRTDIE

-1218 LALVMASGAELERF
+1218 LALVLASGAELERF
-1232 IAAVEAAFCA
+1232 IAAVEQAFTA

-1254 ASKSACSTAH
+1254 ATKSACSSAH
-1264 TKYEMA
+1264 TKYEAA
-1270 WKHMLPAH
+1270 WSHMLP
-1278 QIVVKKVDTT
+1278 QQ

>member
-1 MALNKATEIKGNEI
+1 MSFDKATEIKSKEI
-15 DKSKRRHKTDDTL
+15 DKIKRRHKTDDTVV
-28 IATAAISGGEDTLQY
+28 ATALRGSEDTFQCT
-43 AKMEN
+43 KMEN
-48 EDITGKP
+48 AGDNAGKP
-55 TELCLQSTSHLISS
+55 TELCLQGNSHLISS

-104 GAEELTCDSQY
+104 GAEELTCDSIY
-115 DAPPSGSQ
+115 DAAPSGSQ
-123 DMIKSTTSSVMTRS
+123 DMIKSTSSSIMTRS

-143 IGIPDEMVPELLV
+143 IGAPDDIVPELLV
-156 ETHKKQ
+156 ETSKKPV

-174 ESEKVC
+174 ESEKVSI
-180 TEEVKKPA
+180 EEVKKSA

-201 IVYRRRCRKKSQSGQ
+201 IVYRRRCRKKSQSGP

-231 NTKTDNI
+231 NTRTDNI

-246 YGPDSSYCDRFR
+246 YGPDSAYCDKFR
-258 QKNNIMTD
+258 QKNALND
-266 RFSWCASGDQAPKY
+266 RFSWCASGDRSPKY

-294 YGDPKSDRSGIF
+294 YGDSKHDKSGIF
-306 EYCHDFKQGNQGHTD
+306 EYCQTFERDNKDRVNNN
-321 KENNNESRPTGK
+321 NNNEAKPHGK
-333 LYGCDSNSSDSNF
+333 LYACDSNSSDSNF

-359 SHTNSN
+359 SHSN
-365 KTETTLLP
+365 KTESSP
-373 KKCDKT
+373 VHKKTDKT

-390 NTHVTFMRKTYFS
+390 GGHVAFIRKTYFS
-403 EADIDQTH
+403 EADIDQSH
-411 DRMKK
+411 DRNNK
-416 PLEVTESPNH
+416 PLEVTRSPTT

-435 YIPTNI
+435 YITTNV
-441 VEERKQN
+441 VEERKHN
-448 RKGLHL
+448 NKVLSL

-469 NFNFNFTPE
+469 NFNFNFAPE
-478 KGLPENSLELNNV
+478 KGLPESSFELNNV

-496 CDINQNKNLSKS
+496 SDVNQNKKLSKS
-508 LDSGIQAE
+508 LDSGFQIE
-516 DDDDFVE
+516 DEDDFVE
-523 INLNNQL
+523 INLNSQPL
-530 QEKPKDISV
+530 EAEKPKEFISG
-539 SKTNV
+539 SKNPMS
-544 AGERTPNE
+544 GDRTPNE

-560 LNMKTQQDKKS
+560 LNMKTQLD
-571 LNKADAFPA
+571 NKLSNKGGVFPPLS
-580 VNKYVVNCE
+580 KYVVNCE

-599 YSYVHDTFQTAFDA
+599 YSYVHDTFQTAFEA

-618 VPIPESTPVNELVMS
+618 VPIPESTPVSEMVLS
-633 ASKTDLSSKLSD
+633 SSKLDLNSKQEAD
-645 IDTSSRT
+645 NSSRT

-660 KNIQEETEQKNGI
+660 KNVQEETEQKNGLT
-673 PKHLSSPKKQNVN
+673 KHLSSPKKQNVN

-693 STVQKV
+693 STVQKSDETQQV
-699 AIEPTLANSDNCS
+699 ISDNCS

-718 LKGADDFNDEY
+718 LKGADDFNDEFF
-729 LDSPANQ
+729 DSPSNQ

-748 YLKNVCQKKDLEMKI
+748 YLRNVCQKKDLELKVK
-763 RNNKFY
+763 NNKFFQVKM
-769 RLKLRLEKHFPSIIF
+769 RMEREFPSIIY
-784 PFKDVSDTFHISAE
+784 PFKDVSETFRVSSS

-854 NRMMKVQSPYDM
+854 NRMMKVQSPYNM
-866 EDGSWSPL
+866 EDGSWTPL

-884 VANLTQG
+884 VASVKPG
-891 GTEYEILCRLPHN
+891 GTEYDILCRLPHN
-904 ELDAIAVGPD
+904 ELDAIAVGPEA
-914 NQYIQVIDVFG
+914 QYIQIIDVAG

-942 ASSLEWSARN
+942 ASSLEWSART
-952 SPLRISRPPAML
+952 SPLRIQRPPAML
-964 PLDCYQLAAVVT
+964 PLNCDHLALAIT
-976 RQRMERHVPEVLYY
+976 RQRHEKRVPPILYY

-998 GDRLIEAPGA
+998 EDRLIEAPGA

-1018 CRTDKGKR
+1018 CKTEKSKR

-1040 WGAHSPDGTTPL
+1040 WGSHSPDGTPL
-1052 PHNIALRSVVGVRR
+1052 PNNIALRTVVGVRR
-1066 HIDATRRPHCF
+1066 HVDPSRRPHCF
-1077 EIALADG
+1077 EIAMSDS
-1084 SRLHLAAPDDS
+1084 SRLLLAAPDDP

-1115 DGVKKSDTRPG
+1115 DGAKKASPLGRG

-1132 VVVTPTEVISVR
+1132 LLVTPLEVLSVR
-1144 DSLDLSFVT
+1144 DTLDLAFVT
-1153 GAAAYLKDRGSEALL
+1153 GAAAYLKERGSEALL
-1168 KEYIEEMRADVE
+1168 KEYIEDMTTDVE

-1218 LALVMASGAELERF
+1218 LALVLPSGAELERF
-1232 IAAVEAAFCA
+1232 IHA
-1242 LTCEPFPLSVVE
+1242 LETAHDRLTNEPFPLSVVE
-1254 ASKSACSTAH
+1254 ASKSACSAAH
-1264 TKYEMA
+1264 SKYESA
-1270 WKHMLPAH
+1270 WSHMLP
-1278 QIVVKKVDTT
+1278 QQ

>member
-1 MALNKATEIKGNEI
+1 MSSDKATEIKGNEI
-15 DKSKRRHKTDDTL
+15 DKTKRRHKTDDTV
-28 IATAAISGGEDTLQY
+28 IATAATNSVEDTVQFV
-43 AKMEN
+43 KMESAD
-48 EDITGKP
+48 ESAGKP
-55 TELCLQSTSHLISS
+55 TELCLQGNAHLISS

-104 GAEELTCDSQY
+104 GAEELACDSVY
-115 DAPPSGSQ
+115 DAPPSCSQ
-123 DMIKSTTSSVMTRS
+123 DMIKSTTSSIMTRS

-143 IGIPDEMVPELLV
+143 IGAPEDIVPELIV
-156 ETHKKQ
+156 ETNKKPSP

-167 DVVLKAL
+167 DLVLKAL
-174 ESEKVC
+174 ESEKGAD
-180 TEEVKKPA
+180 ESRKPA
-188 LRTSEPKKSLSED
+188 LRNEPKKSLSED
-201 IVYRRRCRKKSQSGQ
+201 IVYRRRCRKKSQSGP

-238 HIERGFIS
+238 HIERGFVS

-258 QKNNIMTD
+258 QKNNIVTD
-266 RFSWCASGDQAPKY
+266 RFSWCASGDRTPKY

-294 YGDPKSDRSGIF
+294 YGDSKNDRSGIF
-306 EYCHDFKQGNQGHTD
+306 EYCQDYEQENQ
-321 KENNNESRPTGK
+321 ENNNNDKDNNNEPRPTGK

-346 SCDSESSSSDSSS
+346 SCDSETSSSDSSS
-359 SHTNSN
+359 SHSN
-365 KTETTLLP
+365 KTETSMLHR
-373 KKCDKT
+373 KCDKA

-385 DGFEN
+385 DAFEN
-390 NTHVTFMRKTYFS
+390 NGHVAFMRKTYFS
-403 EADIDQTH
+403 EADIDQST
-411 DRMKK
+411 DRMKM
-416 PLEVTESPNH
+416 PLEVSHSPNT

-435 YIPTNI
+435 YITTSI
-441 VEERKQN
+441 VEERKSHN
-448 RKGLHL
+448 KVLNL

-469 NFNFNFTPE
+469 NFNFNFAPE

-496 CDINQNKNLSKS
+496 CDVNHNKKLSKS
-508 LDSGIQAE
+508 LDSGFQAE
-516 DDDDFVE
+516 DEDDFVE
-523 INLNNQL
+523 INLNGQPL
-530 QEKPKDISV
+530 ETVRPKEMTTP
-539 SKTNV
+539 SKTAV
-544 AGERTPNE
+544 AGDRTPKE

-560 LNMKTQQDKKS
+560 LNMKTQLDKKP
-571 LNKADAFPA
+571 NKADLPPLS
-580 VNKYVVNCE
+580 KYVVNCE

-618 VPIPESTPVNELVMS
+618 VPIPESTPVTELVTS
-633 ASKTDLSSKLSD
+633 TSKIDLTKSNDTDSSSK
-645 IDTSSRT
+645 T
-652 STPKRQFN
+652 STPKRQF
-660 KNIQEETEQKNGI
+660 KNIQDETEQKSGI
-673 PKHLSSPKKQNVN
+673 SKHLSSPKKQNVN

-693 STVQKV
+693 STLQKMND
-699 AIEPTLANSDNCS
+699 EPAQVNSDNCS

-718 LKGADDFNDEY
+718 LKGAEDFNDDFF
-729 LDSPANQ
+729 DSPGNQ

-748 YLKNVCQKKDLEMKI
+748 YLKNVCQRKDLELKI
-763 RNNKFY
+763 KNNKFFQF
-769 RLKLRLEKHFPSIIF
+769 KLRMEKHFPSIIF
-784 PFKDVSDTFHISAE
+784 PMKEVSDTFHVSAE

-820 AEEPSYFDSF
+820 ADEPSYFDSF

-854 NRMMKVQSPYDM
+854 NRMMKVKSPYNMD
-866 EDGSWSPL
+866 DGSWTPL

-884 VANLTQG
+884 VASVKPG
-891 GTEYEILCRLPHN
+891 GTEYDMLCRLPHN
-904 ELDAIAVGPD
+904 ELDAIVVGPEA
-914 NQYIQVIDVFG
+914 QYIQILDIAG
-925 NIACSVVT
+925 NIACSIIT
-933 GESSLGARL
+933 GEASLGARF
-942 ASSLEWSARN
+942 ASSLEWSART
-952 SPLRISRPPAML
+952 SPLRIQRPPAMI
-964 PLDCYQLAAVVT
+964 PLGCRELAAAVA
-976 RQRMERHVPEVLYY
+976 RKRHERRIPQILFY
-990 GRACSGDA
+990 GRVCSGDA

-1018 CRTDKGKR
+1018 CRTDRSRR

-1040 WGAHSPDGTTPL
+1040 WGPHSPDGTSPL
-1052 PHNIALRSVVGVRR
+1052 PNNIALRSVLGVRR
-1066 HIDATRRPHCF
+1066 HLDSSRRPHCF
-1077 EIALADG
+1077 EIALADN
-1084 SRLHLAAPDDS
+1084 SRLLLAAPDDA

-1115 DGVKKSDTRPG
+1115 DGAKKSSDRPG

-1132 VVVTPTEVISVR
+1132 VLVTPTEVISVR
-1144 DSLDLSFVT
+1144 DTLDLAFVS
-1153 GAAAYLKDRGSEALL
+1153 GAAAYLKDRGSDALL
-1168 KEYIEEMRADVE
+1168 KEYIEEMRTDIE

-1218 LALVMASGAELERF
+1218 LALVLASGAELERF
-1232 IAAVEAAFCA
+1232 IAAVEQAFCA

-1254 ASKSACSTAH
+1254 AAKSACSSAH
-1264 TKYEMA
+1264 TKYEAA
-1270 WKHMLPAH
+1270 WSHMLP
-1278 QIVVKKVDTT
+1278 QQ

>member
-1 MALNKATEIKGNEI
+1 MSLDKATEIKGNEI
-15 DKSKRRHKTDDTL
+15 DKSKRRHKTDDTV
-28 IATAAISGGEDTLQY
+28 IATGTMNGIEDTLQFT
-43 AKMEN
+43 KMEN
-48 EDITGKP
+48 DSSGKP
-55 TELCLQSTSHLISS
+55 TELCLQANSHLISS

-87 SEASEATS
+87 SEASEGTS

-104 GAEELTCDSQY
+104 GAEELACDSQY
-115 DAPPSGSQ
+115 DAPPSCSQ
-123 DMIKSTTSSVMTRS
+123 DMIKSTSSSVMTRS

-143 IGIPDEMVPELLV
+143 IGIPDDIVPELLV
-156 ETHKKQ
+156 ETHIKPNI

-174 ESEKVC
+174 ESEKVS
-180 TEEVKKPA
+180 TDEMRKPA

-201 IVYRRRCRKKSQSGQ
+201 IVYRRRCRKKSQSGP

-246 YGPDSSYCDRFR
+246 YGPDSSYCNRFR

-266 RFSWCASGDQAPKY
+266 RFSWCASGDQTPKY

-294 YGDPKSDRSGIF
+294 YGNSKNDRSGIF
-306 EYCHDFKQGNQGHTD
+306 EYCQDYDQHNQDNMD
-321 KENNNESRPTGK
+321 KDNNNETKPNGK

-346 SCDSESSSSDSSS
+346 SCDSETSSSDSSS
-359 SHTNSN
+359 SRSNSN
-365 KTETTLLP
+365 KTETSPLHR
-373 KKCDKT
+373 KCDKA

-390 NTHVTFMRKTYFS
+390 NGHVAFMRKTYFS

-411 DRMKK
+411 DRFKK
-416 PLEVTESPNH
+416 PLEVSQSPNT

-435 YIPTNI
+435 YITTNV
-441 VEERKQN
+441 VEERKKN
-448 RKGLHL
+448 NKVLKL

-469 NFNFNFTPE
+469 NFDFKLTPE
-478 KGLPENSLELNNV
+478 KGLPETSLEFNNV

-496 CDINQNKNLSKS
+496 CDVNQNKKLSKS
-508 LDSGIQAE
+508 LDSGFQI
-516 DDDDFVE
+516 DDEDDFVE
-523 INLNNQL
+523 INLNGQPMSSD
-530 QEKPKDISV
+530 KPKEIAAA
-539 SKTNV
+539 SKNSV
-544 AGERTPNE
+544 AGDRTPNE

-560 LNMKTQQDKKS
+560 LNMKNQLDKKPI
-571 LNKADAFPA
+571 NKEDAFPPL
-580 VNKYVVNCE
+580 NKYVVNCE

-618 VPIPESTPVNELVMS
+618 VPIPESTPVKELTTS
-633 ASKTDLSSKLSD
+633 TSKPDLNQKHVDIETSSKA
-645 IDTSSRT
+645 

-660 KNIQEETEQKNGI
+660 KNVQEETKQKNGI
-673 PKHLSSPKKQNVN
+673 SKHLSSPKKQNVN

-693 STVQKV
+693 STLQK
-699 AIEPTLANSDNCS
+699 IGDEPPPVNSDNCS

-729 LDSPANQ
+729 FDSPANQ
-736 KLQSNKSALLNR
+736 KLQTNKSALLNR
-748 YLKNVCQKKDLEMKI
+748 YLKNVCQRKDLELKI
-763 RNNKFY
+763 KNNKFFQF
-769 RLKLRLEKHFPSIIF
+769 KLRMEKEFPSIIF

-798 RMSRLIDKEVIE
+798 KMSRLIDKEVIE

-820 AEEPSYFDSF
+820 ADEPSYFDSF
-830 EDNVAIECNE
+830 EDNVAMECNE
-840 KLRLQIFSYPNETL
+840 KLRLQIFSYPMETL
-854 NRMMKVQSPYDM
+854 NRMMKVQSPYNM
-866 EDGSWSPL
+866 EDGSWVPL

-884 VANLTQG
+884 VASVKHG
-891 GTEYEILCRLPHN
+891 GTEYEMLCRLPHN
-904 ELDAIAVGPD
+904 ELDAIAVGPEA
-914 NQYIQVIDVFG
+914 QYIQVIDIAG

-933 GESSLGARL
+933 GESFLGARL
-942 ASSLEWSARN
+942 ASSLEWSART

-964 PLDCYQLAAVVT
+964 PLSCRQLAASVA
-976 RQRMERHVPEVLYY
+976 RQRHETRMPRILFY

-1018 CRTDKGKR
+1018 CRTDKSRR

-1040 WGAHSPDGTTPL
+1040 WGPHCSDGTTPL
-1052 PHNIALRSVVGVRR
+1052 PNNIALRSVVGVRR
-1066 HIDATRRPHCF
+1066 HLDSTRRPHCF
-1077 EIALADG
+1077 EIALDNT
-1084 SRLHLAAPDDS
+1084 RLTLAAPDDP

-1115 DGVKKSDTRPG
+1115 DGAKKVDSRAGG

-1132 VVVTPTEVISVR
+1132 VLVTPHEVISLR
-1144 DSLDLSFVT
+1144 DTLDLSFVD
-1153 GAAAYLKDRGSEALL
+1153 GAAAYLKERGSEALL
-1168 KEYIEEMRADVE
+1168 KEYIEEMRSDIE

-1218 LALVMASGAELERF
+1218 LALLLASGAELERF
-1232 IAAVEAAFCA
+1232 IAAVEHAFCA
-1242 LTCEPFPLSVVE
+1242 LTSEPFPLSVVD
-1254 ASKSACSTAH
+1254 ATKSACSAANA
-1264 TKYEMA
+1264 KYEAA
-1270 WKHMLPAH
+1270 WSHMLPS
-1278 QIVVKKVDTT
+1278 QQ

>member
-1 MALNKATEIKGNEI
+1 MSSDKATEIKGNEI
-15 DKSKRRHKTDDTL
+15 DKTKRRHKTDDTV
-28 IATAAISGGEDTLQY
+28 IATAATNGVEDTVQF
-43 AKMEN
+43 AKMESAD
-48 EDITGKP
+48 ESAGKP
-55 TELCLQSTSHLISS
+55 TELCLQGNAHLISS

-104 GAEELTCDSQY
+104 GAEELACDSVY
-115 DAPPSGSQ
+115 DAPPSCSQ
-123 DMIKSTTSSVMTRS
+123 DMIKSTTSSIMTRS

-143 IGIPDEMVPELLV
+143 IGVPEDIVPELIV
-156 ETHKKQ
+156 ETNKKPSP

-167 DVVLKAL
+167 DLVLKAL
-174 ESEKVC
+174 ESEKGAD
-180 TEEVKKPA
+180 ESRKPA
-188 LRTSEPKKSLSED
+188 LRNEPKKSLSED
-201 IVYRRRCRKKSQSGQ
+201 IVYRRRCRKKSQSGP

-258 QKNNIMTD
+258 QKNNIVTD
-266 RFSWCASGDQAPKY
+266 RFSWCASGDRTPKY

-294 YGDPKSDRSGIF
+294 YGDSKNDRSGIF
-306 EYCHDFKQGNQGHTD
+306 EYCQDYEQENQ
-321 KENNNESRPTGK
+321 ENNNTDKDNNNEPRPAGK

-346 SCDSESSSSDSSS
+346 SCDSETSSSDSSS
-359 SHTNSN
+359 SHSN
-365 KTETTLLP
+365 KTETSMLHR
-373 KKCDKT
+373 KCDKA

-385 DGFEN
+385 DAFEN
-390 NTHVTFMRKTYFS
+390 NGHVAFMRKTYFS
-403 EADIDQTH
+403 EADIDQST
-411 DRMKK
+411 DRMKM
-416 PLEVTESPNH
+416 PLEVSHSPNT

-435 YIPTNI
+435 YITTSI
-441 VEERKQN
+441 VEERKSHN
-448 RKGLHL
+448 KVLNL

-469 NFNFNFTPE
+469 NFNFNFAPE

-496 CDINQNKNLSKS
+496 CDVNHNKKLSKS
-508 LDSGIQAE
+508 LDSGFQAE
-516 DDDDFVE
+516 DEDDFVE
-523 INLNNQL
+523 INLNGQPL
-530 QEKPKDISV
+530 DTVRPKDLSTP
-539 SKTNV
+539 SKTSV
-544 AGERTPNE
+544 AGERTPKE

-560 LNMKTQQDKKS
+560 LNMKAQLDKKP
-571 LNKADAFPA
+571 NKADLPPLS
-580 VNKYVVNCE
+580 KYVVNCE

-618 VPIPESTPVNELVMS
+618 VPIPETTPVTELVTS
-633 ASKTDLSSKLSD
+633 TSKIDLTKSTDTDSSSK
-645 IDTSSRT
+645 T

-660 KNIQEETEQKNGI
+660 KNIQDETEQKSGI
-673 PKHLSSPKKQNVN
+673 SKHLSSPKKQNVN

-693 STVQKV
+693 STVQKLND
-699 AIEPTLANSDNCS
+699 EPAQVNSDNCS

-718 LKGADDFNDEY
+718 LKGAEDFNDDFF
-729 LDSPANQ
+729 DSPGNQ

-748 YLKNVCQKKDLEMKI
+748 YLKNVCQRKDLELKI
-763 RNNKFY
+763 KNNKFFQF
-769 RLKLRLEKHFPSIIF
+769 KLRMEKHFPSIIF
-784 PFKDVSDTFHISAE
+784 PLKEVSDTFHVSAE

-820 AEEPSYFDSF
+820 ADEPSYFDSF

-854 NRMMKVQSPYDM
+854 NRMMKVKSPYNMD
-866 EDGSWSPL
+866 DGSWTPL

-884 VANLTQG
+884 VASVKPG
-891 GTEYEILCRLPHN
+891 GTEYEMLCRLPHN
-904 ELDAIAVGPD
+904 ELDAIVVGPEA
-914 NQYIQVIDVFG
+914 QYIQILDIAG
-925 NIACSVVT
+925 NIACSIVT
-933 GESSLGARL
+933 GEATLGARF
-942 ASSLEWSARN
+942 ASSLEWSART
-952 SPLRISRPPAML
+952 SPLRIQRPPAMI
-964 PLDCYQLAAVVT
+964 PLGCRELAAAVA
-976 RQRMERHVPEVLYY
+976 RKRHERRIPQILFY
-990 GRACSGDA
+990 GRVCSGDA

-1018 CRTDKGKR
+1018 CRTDRSRR

-1040 WGAHSPDGTTPL
+1040 WGPHSPDGTSPL
-1052 PHNIALRSVVGVRR
+1052 PNNIALRSVLGVRR
-1066 HIDATRRPHCF
+1066 HLDSSRRPHCF
-1077 EIALADG
+1077 EIALADNT
-1084 SRLHLAAPDDS
+1084 RLLLAAPDDA

-1115 DGVKKSDTRPG
+1115 DGAKKSSDRPG

-1132 VVVTPTEVISVR
+1132 VLVTPTEVISVR
-1144 DSLDLSFVT
+1144 DTLDLAFVT
-1153 GAAAYLKDRGSEALL
+1153 GAAAYLKDRGSDALL
-1168 KEYIEEMRADVE
+1168 KEYIEEMRTDIE

-1232 IAAVEAAFCA
+1232 IAAVEQAFCA
-1242 LTCEPFPLSVVE
+1242 LT
-1254 ASKSACSTAH
+1254 
-1264 TKYEMA
+1264 
-1270 WKHMLPAH
+1270 
-1278 QIVVKKVDTT
+1278 

>member
-1 MALNKATEIKGNEI
+1 MSSDKAAEIKGNEI
-15 DKSKRRHKTDDTL
+15 DKTKRRHKTDDTV
-28 IATAAISGGEDTLQY
+28 IATAATNGVEDTVQF
-43 AKMEN
+43 AKMECAD
-48 EDITGKP
+48 ESAGKP
-55 TELCLQSTSHLISS
+55 TELCLQGNAHLISS

-104 GAEELTCDSQY
+104 GAEELACDSVY
-115 DAPPSGSQ
+115 DAPPSCSQ
-123 DMIKSTTSSVMTRS
+123 DMIKSTTSSIMTRS

-143 IGIPDEMVPELLV
+143 IGVPDDIVPELIV
-156 ETHKKQ
+156 ETNKKPSP

-167 DVVLKAL
+167 DLVLKAL
-174 ESEKVC
+174 ESEKGAD
-180 TEEVKKPA
+180 ESRKPA
-188 LRTSEPKKSLSED
+188 LRNEPKKSLSED
-201 IVYRRRCRKKSQSGQ
+201 IVYRRRCRKKSQSGP

-258 QKNNIMTD
+258 QKNNIVTD
-266 RFSWCASGDQAPKY
+266 RFSWCASGDRTPKY

-294 YGDPKSDRSGIF
+294 YGDSKNDRSGIF
-306 EYCHDFKQGNQGHTD
+306 EYCQDYEQENQ
-321 KENNNESRPTGK
+321 ENNNNDKDNNNEPRPTGK

-346 SCDSESSSSDSSS
+346 SCDSETSSSDSSS
-359 SHTNSN
+359 SHSN
-365 KTETTLLP
+365 KTETSMLHR
-373 KKCDKT
+373 KCDKA

-385 DGFEN
+385 DAFEN
-390 NTHVTFMRKTYFS
+390 NGHVAFMRKTYFS
-403 EADIDQTH
+403 EADIDQST
-411 DRMKK
+411 DRMKM
-416 PLEVTESPNH
+416 PLEVSHSPNT

-435 YIPTNI
+435 YITTSI
-441 VEERKQN
+441 VEERKSHN
-448 RKGLHL
+448 KVLNL

-469 NFNFNFTPE
+469 NFNFNFAPE

-496 CDINQNKNLSKS
+496 CDVNHNKKLSKS
-508 LDSGIQAE
+508 LDSGFQAE
-516 DDDDFVE
+516 DEDDFVE
-523 INLNNQL
+523 INLNGQPL
-530 QEKPKDISV
+530 ETVRPKEIATP
-539 SKTNV
+539 SKTSV
-544 AGERTPNE
+544 AGERTPKE

-560 LNMKTQQDKKS
+560 LNMKAQLDKKP
-571 LNKADAFPA
+571 NKADLPPLS
-580 VNKYVVNCE
+580 KYVVNCE

-618 VPIPESTPVNELVMS
+618 VPIPETTPVTELVTS
-633 ASKTDLSSKLSD
+633 TSKIDLTKSTDTDSSSK
-645 IDTSSRT
+645 T

-660 KNIQEETEQKNGI
+660 KNIQDETEQKSGI
-673 PKHLSSPKKQNVN
+673 SKHLSSPKKQNVN

-693 STVQKV
+693 STVQKLND
-699 AIEPTLANSDNCS
+699 EPAQVNSDNCS

-718 LKGADDFNDEY
+718 LKGAEDFNDDFF
-729 LDSPANQ
+729 DSPGNQ

-748 YLKNVCQKKDLEMKI
+748 YLKNVCQRKDLELKI
-763 RNNKFY
+763 KNNKFFQF
-769 RLKLRLEKHFPSIIF
+769 KLRMEKHFPSIIF
-784 PFKDVSDTFHISAE
+784 PLKEVSDTFHVSAE

-820 AEEPSYFDSF
+820 ADEPSYFDSF

-854 NRMMKVQSPYDM
+854 NRMMKVKSPYNMD
-866 EDGSWSPL
+866 DGSWTPL

-884 VANLTQG
+884 VASVKPG
-891 GTEYEILCRLPHN
+891 GTEYEMLCRLPHN
-904 ELDAIAVGPD
+904 ELDAIVVGPEA
-914 NQYIQVIDVFG
+914 QYIQILDIAG
-925 NIACSVVT
+925 NIACSIVT
-933 GESSLGARL
+933 GEATLGARF
-942 ASSLEWSARN
+942 ASSLEWSART
-952 SPLRISRPPAML
+952 SPLRIQRPPAMI
-964 PLDCYQLAAVVT
+964 PLGCRELAAAVA
-976 RQRMERHVPEVLYY
+976 RKRHERRIPQILFY
-990 GRACSGDA
+990 GRVCSGDA

-1018 CRTDKGKR
+1018 CRTDRSRR

-1040 WGAHSPDGTTPL
+1040 WGPHSPDGTSPL
-1052 PHNIALRSVVGVRR
+1052 PNNIALRSVLGVRR
-1066 HIDATRRPHCF
+1066 HLDSSRRPHCF
-1077 EIALADG
+1077 EIALADN
-1084 SRLHLAAPDDS
+1084 SRLLLAAPDDA

-1115 DGVKKSDTRPG
+1115 DGAKKSSDRPG

-1132 VVVTPTEVISVR
+1132 VLVTPTEVISVR
-1144 DSLDLSFVT
+1144 DTLDLAFVS
-1153 GAAAYLKDRGSEALL
+1153 GAAAYLKDRGSDALL
-1168 KEYIEEMRADVE
+1168 KEYIEEMRTDIE

-1232 IAAVEAAFCA
+1232 IAAVEQAFCA

-1254 ASKSACSTAH
+1254 AAKSACSSAH
-1264 TKYEMA
+1264 TKYETA
-1270 WKHMLPAH
+1270 WSHMLP
-1278 QIVVKKVDTT
+1278 QQ

>member
-1 MALNKATEIKGNEI
+1 MSSDKATEIKGNEI
-15 DKSKRRHKTDDTL
+15 DKTKRRHKTDDTV
-28 IATAAISGGEDTLQY
+28 IATAATNGVEDTVQF
-43 AKMEN
+43 AKMESAD
-48 EDITGKP
+48 ESAGKP
-55 TELCLQSTSHLISS
+55 TELCLQGNAHLISS

-104 GAEELTCDSQY
+104 GAEELACDSVY
-115 DAPPSGSQ
+115 DAPPSCSQ
-123 DMIKSTTSSVMTRS
+123 DMIKSTTSSIMTRS

-143 IGIPDEMVPELLV
+143 IGVPEDIVPELIV
-156 ETHKKQ
+156 ETNKKPSP

-167 DVVLKAL
+167 DLVLKAL
-174 ESEKVC
+174 ESEKG
-180 TEEVKKPA
+180 ENESRKPA
-188 LRTSEPKKSLSED
+188 LRNEPKKSLSED
-201 IVYRRRCRKKSQSGQ
+201 IVYRRRCRKKSQSGP

-258 QKNNIMTD
+258 QKNNIVTD
-266 RFSWCASGDQAPKY
+266 RFSWCASGDRTPKY

-294 YGDPKSDRSGIF
+294 YGDSKNDRSGIF
-306 EYCHDFKQGNQGHTD
+306 EYCQDYEQENQ
-321 KENNNESRPTGK
+321 ENNNTDKDNNNEPRPAGK

-346 SCDSESSSSDSSS
+346 SCDSETSSSDSSS
-359 SHTNSN
+359 SHSN
-365 KTETTLLP
+365 KTETSMLHR
-373 KKCDKT
+373 KCDKA

-385 DGFEN
+385 DAFEN
-390 NTHVTFMRKTYFS
+390 NGHVAFMRKTYFS
-403 EADIDQTH
+403 EADIDQST
-411 DRMKK
+411 DRMKM
-416 PLEVTESPNH
+416 PLEVSHSPNT

-435 YIPTNI
+435 YITTSI
-441 VEERKQN
+441 VEERKSHN
-448 RKGLHL
+448 KVLNL

-469 NFNFNFTPE
+469 NFNFNFAPE

-496 CDINQNKNLSKS
+496 CDVNHNKKLSKS
-508 LDSGIQAE
+508 LDSGFQAE
-516 DDDDFVE
+516 DEDDFVE
-523 INLNNQL
+523 INLNGQPL
-530 QEKPKDISV
+530 DTVRPKDLSTP
-539 SKTNV
+539 SKTSV
-544 AGERTPNE
+544 AGERTPKE

-560 LNMKTQQDKKS
+560 LNMKAQLDKKP
-571 LNKADAFPA
+571 NKADLPPLS
-580 VNKYVVNCE
+580 KYVVNCE

-618 VPIPESTPVNELVMS
+618 VPIPETTPVTELVTS
-633 ASKTDLSSKLSD
+633 TSKIDLTKSTDTDSSSK
-645 IDTSSRT
+645 T

-660 KNIQEETEQKNGI
+660 KNIQDETEQKSGI
-673 PKHLSSPKKQNVN
+673 SKHLSSPKKQNVN

-693 STVQKV
+693 STVQKLND
-699 AIEPTLANSDNCS
+699 EPAQVNSDNCS

-718 LKGADDFNDEY
+718 LKGAEDFNDDFF
-729 LDSPANQ
+729 DSPGNQ

-748 YLKNVCQKKDLEMKI
+748 YLKNVCQRKDLELKI
-763 RNNKFY
+763 KNNKFFQF
-769 RLKLRLEKHFPSIIF
+769 KLRMEKHFPSIIF
-784 PFKDVSDTFHISAE
+784 PLKEVSDTFHVSAE

-820 AEEPSYFDSF
+820 ADEPSYFDSF

-854 NRMMKVQSPYDM
+854 NRMMKVKSPYNMD
-866 EDGSWSPL
+866 DGSWTPL

-884 VANLTQG
+884 VASVKPG
-891 GTEYEILCRLPHN
+891 GTEYEMLCRLPHN
-904 ELDAIAVGPD
+904 ELDAIVVGPEA
-914 NQYIQVIDVFG
+914 QYIQILDIAG
-925 NIACSVVT
+925 NIACSIVT
-933 GESSLGARL
+933 GEATLGARF
-942 ASSLEWSARN
+942 ASSLEWSART
-952 SPLRISRPPAML
+952 SPLRIQRPPAMI
-964 PLDCYQLAAVVT
+964 PLGCRELAAAVA
-976 RQRMERHVPEVLYY
+976 RKRHERRIPQILFY
-990 GRACSGDA
+990 GRVCSGDA

-1018 CRTDKGKR
+1018 CRTDRSRR

-1040 WGAHSPDGTTPL
+1040 WGPHSPDGTSPL
-1052 PHNIALRSVVGVRR
+1052 PNNIALRSVLGVRR
-1066 HIDATRRPHCF
+1066 HLDSSRRPHCF
-1077 EIALADG
+1077 EIALADN
-1084 SRLHLAAPDDS
+1084 SRLLLAAPDDA

-1115 DGVKKSDTRPG
+1115 DGAKKSSDRPG

-1132 VVVTPTEVISVR
+1132 VLVTPTEVISVR
-1144 DSLDLSFVT
+1144 DTLDLAFVT
-1153 GAAAYLKDRGSEALL
+1153 GAAAYLKDRGSDALL
-1168 KEYIEEMRADVE
+1168 KEYIEEMRTDIE

-1232 IAAVEAAFCA
+1232 IAAVEQAFCA

-1254 ASKSACSTAH
+1254 AAKSACSSAH
-1264 TKYEMA
+1264 TKYEAA
-1270 WKHMLPAH
+1270 WSHMLP
-1278 QIVVKKVDTT
+1278 QQ

>member
-1 MALNKATEIKGNEI
+1 MPKLNMSVDKAIEMKSNEI
-15 DKSKRRHKTDDTL
+15 DKSKRRHKTDDTI
-28 IATAAISGGEDTLQY
+28 IATAVTNSCEDTSQY
-43 AKMEN
+43 AKMEMAD
-48 EDITGKP
+48 ESAGKP
-55 TELCLQSTSHLISS
+55 TELILQGNSHLMSS

-95 QALMSHSLI
+95 QALMSHSLV
-104 GAEELTCDSQY
+104 GAEELTCDSIY
-115 DAPPSGSQ
+115 DAPPSCSQ
-123 DMIKSTTSSVMTRS
+123 DMIKSSTSSIMTRS

-143 IGIPDEMVPELLV
+143 IGAPDDIVPELLI
-156 ETHKKQ
+156 ETKKLSP

-174 ESEKVC
+174 ESEKV
-180 TEEVKKPA
+180 TEETRKPA
-188 LRTSEPKKSLSED
+188 LRTCEPKKSLSED
-201 IVYRRRCRKKSQSGQ
+201 IVYRRRCRKKQQNAQG
-216 SSQKKRVSFHEDILN
+216 SQKKRVSFHEDILN

-246 YGPDSSYCDRFR
+246 YRPDSSYCDRFR
-258 QKNNIMTD
+258 QKNNIVAD
-266 RFSWCASGDQAPKY
+266 RFSWCASGDRSPKY

-294 YGDPKSDRSGIF
+294 YGDSKNDRSGIF
-306 EYCHDFKQGNQGHTD
+306 EYCPSQKEQSQTNND
-321 KENNNESRPTGK
+321 KDNNNEPPRPNGK

-346 SCDSESSSSDSSS
+346 SCDSETSSSESSS
-359 SHTNSN
+359 SHSN
-365 KTETTLLP
+365 KTETSPLRR
-373 KKCDKT
+373 KCDKA

-390 NTHVTFMRKTYFS
+390 NGHVAFMRKTYFS
-403 EADIDQTH
+403 EADIDQSH
-411 DRMKK
+411 DRSKK
-416 PLEVTESPNH
+416 PLEVSQSPIT

-441 VEERKQN
+441 VEEKKQN
-448 RKGLHL
+448 KKVLSL

-478 KGLPENSLELNNV
+478 KGLPESSLELNNV

-496 CDINQNKNLSKS
+496 CDVNQNRKLSKS
-508 LDSGIQAE
+508 LDSGFQVE
-516 DDDDFVE
+516 DEDDFVE
-523 INLNNQL
+523 INLNGQL
-530 QEKPKDISV
+530 EAEKPKQISTP
-539 SKTNV
+539 SKSAV
-544 AGERTPNE
+544 AGDRTPKE

-560 LNMKTQQDKKS
+560 LNMKNQDKKPT
-571 LNKADAFPA
+571 NKAEAFPPLS
-580 VNKYVVNCE
+580 KYVVNCE

-618 VPIPESTPVNELVMS
+618 VPIPESTPIKEAPKPAN
-633 ASKTDLSSKLSD
+633 KTESNSKLSD
-645 IDTSSRT
+645 VDTSSKT

-660 KNIQEETEQKNGI
+660 KNVQDETVQKNGVS
-673 PKHLSSPKKQNVN
+673 KHLSSPKKQNVN

-699 AIEPTLANSDNCS
+699 SEEAAQVNSDNCS

-718 LKGADDFNDEY
+718 LKGAEEFNDEFF
-729 LDSPANQ
+729 DSPANQ

-748 YLKNVCQKKDLEMKI
+748 YLKNVCQRKDLELKI
-763 RNNKFY
+763 KNNKFFQIK
-769 RLKLRLEKHFPSIIF
+769 LKLEKRFPSIIY
-784 PFKDVSDTFHISAE
+784 PFKEVSETFHISAE

-820 AEEPSYFDSF
+820 ANEPSYFDSF

-854 NRMMKVQSPYDM
+854 NRMMKVQSPYNMD
-866 EDGSWSPL
+866 DGSWTPL

-884 VANLTQG
+884 VASVKPG
-891 GTEYEILCRLPHN
+891 GTEYDILCRLPHN
-904 ELDAIAVGPD
+904 ELDAIAVGPEG
-914 NQYIQVIDVFG
+914 QYIQIIDIAG

-933 GESSLGARL
+933 GEASLGARL
-942 ASSLEWSARN
+942 ASSLEWSART
-952 SPLRISRPPAML
+952 SPLRIQRPPAMI
-964 PLDCYQLAAVVT
+964 PLGCRELAAAVA
-976 RQRMERHVPEVLYY
+976 RKRFEKRIPQILYY

-1018 CRTDKGKR
+1018 CRTDRSRR

-1040 WGAHSPDGTTPL
+1040 WGPHSPDGSPL
-1052 PHNIALRSVVGVRR
+1052 PHNIALRSAVGVRR
-1066 HIDATRRPHCF
+1066 HLDSSRRPHCF
-1077 EIALADG
+1077 EIALNDS
-1084 SRLHLAAPDDS
+1084 SRLLLAAPDDA

-1115 DGVKKSDTRPG
+1115 DGTKKLDPRAG
-1126 PPPACT
+1126 QPPPACT
-1132 VVVTPTEVISVR
+1132 VLVTPHEVISLR
-1144 DSLDLSFVT
+1144 DTLDLAFVA
-1153 GAAAYLKDRGSEALL
+1153 GAAAYLKDRGSESLL
-1168 KEYIEEMRADVE
+1168 KEYIEEMRTDIE

-1218 LALVMASGAELERF
+1218 LALSLASGAELERL
-1232 IAAVEAAFCA
+1232 IQA
-1242 LTCEPFPLSVVE
+1242 LERAYAHTTCEPFPLMVVE
-1254 ASKSACSTAH
+1254 AAKSACSAAH
-1264 TKYEMA
+1264 AKYDAA
-1270 WKHMLPAH
+1270 WAHMLPA
-1278 QIVVKKVDTT
+1278 QQ